1 MIKGIKY
8 RKETISAHRFL
19 RRFREMGPHICLIA
33 PPLTRTTRSLP
44 LGLLSLGGAL
54 MERGVSVSLL
64 DFNLAYQRDEELIEE
79 RFFDYARDE
88 IIRSGAVLFGITSLC
103 SNYPLALRLASLIK
117 ESIPDSMVVLGGPQA
132 SLVYEETLLKFP
144 AVDMVV
150 VGEGEETLC
159 ELIERLYQGDDTPLI
174 PGLAFSKGGKVFFQG
189 HRSLIEDLDTL
200 PLPDYTLI
208 NLKDYLKAELS
219 DYMELEA
226 GRGCP
231 LQCTFCSTSLMW
243 KRRFRAKSPERLLQ
257 EMSHLNKR
265 YGITH
270 FGLVHDNLTINRRYL
285 KQLCSYFIEQ
295 GSPYRWTSSASLNTI
310 GTETLEQMYEA
321 GCMGIFIGIESG
333 SPHIQECVRKRL
345 RLEKAEKIVSYAH
358 GLGIRVDASFII
370 GFPEET
376 PEDLDM
382 TLRMA
387 LTLRKAG
394 AERVFLNLFAPLTGT
409 SIYLQYLDKLKLMEN
424 GSSLATLPF
433 MFRDVLSMILENPT
447 LFSSFY
453 VPPRPALKGL
463 NLTDLNTFMDE
474 MIDWFTVAYEE
485 LLETG
490 YSPVEIFGR
499 WFEWFGKR
507 TGKVDRVKSGE
518 VFETFPEFLRDCREE
533 IFREATVPM
542 TGDKGVV
549 YGRGKIFHIIEPF
562 SL

>member
-1 MIKGIKY
+1 MTRGIKY
-8 RKETISAHRFL
+8 LKDVIYSHHFL
-19 RRFREMGPHICLIA
+19 RRFRQMGPHICLIA
-33 PPLTRTTRSLP
+33 PPLTRTARSLP

-54 MERGVSVSLL
+54 RKRGISVSLL
-64 DFNLAYQRDEELIEE
+64 DFNFAYQQDEELIEE

-88 IIRSGAVLFGITSLC
+88 IIRSGAILFGITSLC

-117 ESIPDSMVVLGGPQA
+117 ESIPDSMVVIGGPQA

-144 AVDMVV
+144 AVDVVV

-159 ELIERLYQGDDTPLI
+159 ELIERLYQGDDTPFI
-174 PGLAFSKGGKVFFQG
+174 SGFAFRRKGKVFFHG
-189 HRSLIEDLDTL
+189 HRPLIEDLNTL
-200 PLPDYTLI
+200 PSPDYELI
-208 NLKDYLKAELS
+208 NLKDYLKGELS

-243 KRRFRAKSPERLLQ
+243 KRRFRARSPERLLQ
-257 EMSHLNKR
+257 EMSYLNR
-265 YGITH
+265 QYGITY

-285 KQLCSYFIEQ
+285 KQLCNYFIEQ
-295 GSPYRWTSSASLNTI
+295 GSPYRWSSSASLNTI
-310 GTETLEQMYEA
+310 EPETLELMHEA
-321 GCMGIFIGIESG
+321 GCRGIFIGIESG

-345 RLEKAEKIVSYAH
+345 RLEKAEKIVSCAH
-358 GLGIRVDASFII
+358 GLDIRVDASFII

-376 PEDLDM
+376 HEDLDM
-382 TLRMA
+382 TFRMA

-394 AERVFLNLFAPLTGT
+394 AERVFLNLFAPLAGT
-409 SIYLQYLDKLKLMEN
+409 SIYIENRDRLELMES

-433 MFRDVLSMILENPT
+433 MFRGVLSMILENPA

-474 MIDWFTVAYEE
+474 MIDWYTVAYEE

-490 YSPVEIFGR
+490 YNPVEIFGR
-499 WFEWFGKR
+499 WFGWFCKR
-507 TGKVDRVKSGE
+507 RGEADRVKSGE

-533 IFREATVPM
+533 IVREATIQM
-542 TGDKGVV
+542 TGDKGVA
-549 YGRGKIFHIIEPF
+549 YERIETFHIIEPF